1 MTVRRRWTTDEDEQL
16 RALWNSAPKRRAISE
31 RLGRTAGAIKLRGRK
46 LDLPRRDRQPRQ
58 LRGEDNRISNEP
70 LDRRRNCLM
79 CGEPFSDHALP
90 VRLLP
95 LQEREALASR
105 AKLAVVTAHRDDKL
119 DAATLKNAK
128 DHP

>member
-31 RLGRTAGAIKLRGRK
+31 RLGRTADAIKLRGRK

-79 CGEPFSDHALP
+79 CGEPFQTTRYQFVCFPCKNGKRWQAAQNS
-90 VRLLP
+90 LL
-95 LQEREALASR
+95 
-105 AKLAVVTAHRDDKL
+105 
-119 DAATLKNAK
+119 
-128 DHP
+128 